1 MTVQELLTASQAK
14 LRECG
19 ISDHVRDAR
28 LLLADCLE
36 LRTQNLNLLDDS
48 CISEIKISKFW
59 RMINE
64 RCKRKPVS
72 KILGYRSFWGRD
84 FEINENVLDPRGD
97 TETLIKLILDCKFD
111 NMLDLGTG
119 SGAIAITVL
128 AERPNVTCVA
138 TDISE
143 YALKTAATNSKR
155 IGVES
160 RLKLLHSNWFDK
172 ISAKFDIIVSNP
184 PYISSEEYAQLGPE
198 VLKYDPKISL
208 TLGGDGLEAYR
219 EILSQAV
226 NKLSKNGLIFLE
238 IGYTQANAVVQ
249 LFREAGFQQI
259 RVHQDLGSRDRV
271 ISAKASCGSF

>member
-1 MTVQELLTASQAK
+1 MKVQELLIASQAK

-19 ISDHVRDAR
+19 ISDPIRDAR

-36 LRTQNLNLLDDS
+36 LRTQNLNLLNDS
-48 CISEIKISKFW
+48 YISEIKISKFW
-59 RMINE
+59 RMVKE

-97 TETLIKLILDCKFD
+97 TETLIELILDCKFE
-111 NMLDLGTG
+111 NMLELGTG

-128 AERPNVTCVA
+128 AERPEVTCVA

-143 YALKTAATNSKR
+143 YALKTASTNSKR
-155 IGVES
+155 HGVES
-160 RLKLLHSNWFDK
+160 RLKLLHSNWFEK
-172 ISAKFDIIVSNP
+172 ISGSFDVIVSNP
-184 PYISSEEYAQLGPE
+184 PYISSEEYAQLSAE

-219 EILSQAV
+219 EILSRALE
-226 NKLSKNGLIFLE
+226 KLSKNGHIFLE
-238 IGYTQANAVVQ
+238 IGYTQANAVGH

-259 RVHQDLGSRDRV
+259 KVHKDLGSRDRV
-271 ISAKASCGSF
+271 ISAKAS

>member
-1 MTVQELLTASQAK
+1 MKVQELLIASQAK

-19 ISDHVRDAR
+19 ISDPIRDAR

-36 LRTQNLNLLDDS
+36 LRTQNLNLLNDS
-48 CISEIKISKFW
+48 YISEIKISKFR
-59 RMINE
+59 RMVKE

-97 TETLIKLILDCKFD
+97 TETLIELILDCKFE
-111 NMLDLGTG
+111 NMLELGTG

-128 AERPNVTCVA
+128 AERPEVTCVA

-143 YALKTAATNSKR
+143 YAIKTASKNSKR
-155 IGVES
+155 HGVES
-160 RLKLLHSNWFDK
+160 RLKLLHSNWFEK
-172 ISAKFDIIVSNP
+172 ISGRFDVIVSNP
-184 PYISSEEYAQLGPE
+184 PYISSEEYAQLSAE
-198 VLKYDPKISL
+198 VVKYDPKISL

-219 EILSQAV
+219 EILSQALE
-226 NKLSKNGLIFLE
+226 KLSKNGHIFLE
-238 IGYTQANAVVQ
+238 IGYTQANAVGH

-259 RVHQDLGSRDRV
+259 KVHKDLGSRDRV
-271 ISAKASCGSF
+271 ISAKAS

>member
-19 ISDHVRDAR
+19 ISDPVRDAR

-36 LRTQNLNLLDDS
+36 LRSQNLNLLDNS

-97 TETLIKLILDCKFD
+97 TETLIELILDCNFE
-111 NMLDLGTG
+111 NMLELGTG
-119 SGAIAITVL
+119 SGAIAITIL
-128 AERPNVTCVA
+128 AERPEVTCVA
-138 TDISE
+138 TDISQ
-143 YALKTAATNSKR
+143 YALNTARTNSKR
-155 IGVES
+155 HGVQS
-160 RLKLLHSNWFDK
+160 RLKLLYSNWFDK
-172 ISAKFDIIVSNP
+172 ISGSFDIIVSNP
-184 PYISSEEYAQLGPE
+184 PYISSKEYAQLSAE

-219 EILSQAV
+219 EILSQALE
-226 NKLSKNGLIFLE
+226 KLSKNGHIFLE
-238 IGYTQANAVVQ
+238 IGYTQANAVGH
-249 LFREAGFQQI
+249 LFKEAGFQQI
-259 RVHQDLGSRDRV
+259 KVHKDLGSRDRV
-271 ISAKASCGSF
+271 ISAKAS

>member
-1 MTVQELLTASQAK
+1 MKVQELLIASQAK

-19 ISDHVRDAR
+19 ISDPIRDAR

-36 LRTQNLNLLDDS
+36 LRTQNLNLLNDS
-48 CISEIKISKFW
+48 YISEIKISKFW
-59 RMINE
+59 RMVKE

-97 TETLIKLILDCKFD
+97 TETLIELILDCKFE
-111 NMLDLGTG
+111 NMLELGTG

-128 AERPNVTCVA
+128 AERPEVTCVA

-143 YALKTAATNSKR
+143 YALKTASTNSKR
-155 IGVES
+155 HGVES
-160 RLKLLHSNWFDK
+160 RLKLLHSNWFEK
-172 ISAKFDIIVSNP
+172 ISGSFDVIVSNP
-184 PYISSEEYAQLGPE
+184 PYISSEEYAHLSAE
-198 VLKYDPKISL
+198 VVKYDPKISL

-219 EILSQAV
+219 EILSRALE
-226 NKLSKNGLIFLE
+226 KLSKNGHIFLE
-238 IGYTQANAVVQ
+238 IGYTQANAVKH

-259 RVHQDLGSRDRV
+259 KVHKDLGSRDRV
-271 ISAKASCGSF
+271 ISAKAS

>member
-1 MTVQELLTASQAK
+1 MKVQELLIASQAK

-19 ISDHVRDAR
+19 ISDPVRDAR

-36 LRTQNLNLLDDS
+36 LRTQNLNLLNDS
-48 CISEIKISKFW
+48 YISEIKISKFR
-59 RMINE
+59 RMVKE

-97 TETLIKLILDCKFD
+97 TETLIELILDCKFE
-111 NMLDLGTG
+111 NMLELGTG

-128 AERPNVTCVA
+128 AERPEVTCVA

-143 YALKTAATNSKR
+143 YALKTASTNSKR
-155 IGVES
+155 HGVES
-160 RLKLLHSNWFDK
+160 RLKLLHSNWFEK
-172 ISAKFDIIVSNP
+172 ISGSFDVIVSNP
-184 PYISSEEYAQLGPE
+184 PYISSEEYAQLSAE
-198 VLKYDPKISL
+198 VVKYDPKISL

-219 EILSQAV
+219 EILSQALE
-226 NKLSKNGLIFLE
+226 KLSKNGHIFLE
-238 IGYTQANAVVQ
+238 IGYTQANAVGH

-259 RVHQDLGSRDRV
+259 KVHKDLGSRDRV
-271 ISAKASCGSF
+271 ISAKAS

>member
-19 ISDHVRDAR
+19 ISDPVRDAR

-97 TETLIKLILDCKFD
+97 TETLIELILDCNFE
-111 NMLDLGTG
+111 NMLELGTG

-128 AERPNVTCVA
+128 AERPEVTCVA
-138 TDISE
+138 TDISR
-143 YALKTAATNSKR
+143 YALNTARTNSKKH
-155 IGVES
+155 GVET
-160 RLKLLHSNWFDK
+160 RLKLLYSNWFDK
-172 ISAKFDIIVSNP
+172 ISGSFDIIVSNP
-184 PYISSEEYAQLGPE
+184 PYISSKEYAQLSAE
-198 VLKYDPKISL
+198 VVKYDPKISL

-219 EILSQAV
+219 EILSQALE
-226 NKLSKNGLIFLE
+226 KLSKNGHIFLE
-238 IGYTQANAVVQ
+238 IGYTQANAVGH

-259 RVHQDLGSRDRV
+259 KVHKDLGSRDRV
-271 ISAKASCGSF
+271 ISAKAS

>member
-1 MTVQELLTASQAK
+1 MKVQELLIESQVK

-19 ISDHVRDAR
+19 ISDPIRDAR

-36 LRTQNLNLLDDS
+36 LRNQNLNLLNDS
-48 CISEIKISKFW
+48 YISEIKIFKFW

-97 TETLIKLILDCKFD
+97 TETLIELILDCKFE
-111 NMLDLGTG
+111 NMLELGTG

-128 AERPNVTCVA
+128 AERPEVTCVA

-143 YALKTAATNSKR
+143 YALKTASTNSKR
-155 IGVES
+155 HGVES
-160 RLKLLHSNWFDK
+160 RLKLLHSNWFEK
-172 ISAKFDIIVSNP
+172 ISGSFDVIVSNP
-184 PYISSEEYAQLGPE
+184 PYISSEEYAQLSAE
-198 VLKYDPKISL
+198 VVKYDPKISL

-219 EILSQAV
+219 EILSQALE
-226 NKLSKNGLIFLE
+226 KLSKNGHIFLE
-238 IGYTQANAVVQ
+238 IGYTQANAVGH

-259 RVHQDLGSRDRV
+259 KVHKDLGSRDRV
-271 ISAKASCGSF
+271 ISAKAS

>member
-19 ISDHVRDAR
+19 ISDPVRDAR

-36 LRTQNLNLLDDS
+36 LRTQNLNLLDNS

-97 TETLIKLILDCKFD
+97 TETLIELILDCKFE
-111 NMLDLGTG
+111 NMLELGTG

-128 AERPNVTCVA
+128 AERPEVTCVA
-138 TDISE
+138 TDISQ
-143 YALKTAATNSKR
+143 YALNTARTNSKR
-155 IGVES
+155 HGVES
-160 RLKLLHSNWFDK
+160 RLKLLYSNWFDK
-172 ISAKFDIIVSNP
+172 ISGSFDIIVSNP
-184 PYISSEEYAQLGPE
+184 PYISSKEYAQLSAE
-198 VLKYDPKISL
+198 VVKYDPKISL

-219 EILSQAV
+219 EILSQALE
-226 NKLSKNGLIFLE
+226 KLSKNGHIFLE
-238 IGYTQANAVVQ
+238 IGYTQANAVGH

-259 RVHQDLGSRDRV
+259 KVHKDLGSRDRV
-271 ISAKASCGSF
+271 ISAKAS

>member
-19 ISDHVRDAR
+19 ISDPVRDAR

-59 RMINE
+59 KMIEE

-97 TETLIKLILDCKFD
+97 TETLIELILDCNFE
-111 NMLDLGTG
+111 NMLELGTG

-128 AERPNVTCVA
+128 AERPEVTCVA
-138 TDISE
+138 TDISQ
-143 YALKTAATNSKR
+143 YALNTARTNSKR
-155 IGVES
+155 HGVQS
-160 RLKLLHSNWFDK
+160 RLKLLYSNWFDK
-172 ISAKFDIIVSNP
+172 ISGSFDIIVSNP
-184 PYISSEEYAQLGPE
+184 PYISSKEYAQLSAE

-219 EILSQAV
+219 EILSQALE
-226 NKLSKNGLIFLE
+226 KLSKNGHIFLE
-238 IGYTQANAVVQ
+238 IGYTQANAVGH
-249 LFREAGFQQI
+249 LFKEAGFQQI
-259 RVHQDLGSRDRV
+259 KVHKDLGSRDRV
-271 ISAKASCGSF
+271 ISAKAS

>member
-1 MTVQELLTASQAK
+1 MTVQELLTESQAK

-19 ISDHVRDAR
+19 ISDPVRDAR

-36 LRTQNLNLLDDS
+36 LRTQNLNLLDNS

-97 TETLIKLILDCKFD
+97 TETLIELILDCNFE
-111 NMLDLGTG
+111 NMLELGTG

-128 AERPNVTCVA
+128 AERPEVTCVA
-138 TDISE
+138 TDISQ
-143 YALKTAATNSKR
+143 YALNTARTNSKR
-155 IGVES
+155 HGVQS
-160 RLKLLHSNWFDK
+160 RLKLLYSNWFDK
-172 ISAKFDIIVSNP
+172 ISGSFDIIVSNP
-184 PYISSEEYAQLGPE
+184 PYISSKEYAQLSAE

-219 EILSQAV
+219 EILSQALE
-226 NKLSKNGLIFLE
+226 KLSKNGHIFLE
-238 IGYTQANAVVQ
+238 IGYTQANAVGH
-249 LFREAGFQQI
+249 LFKEAGFQQI
-259 RVHQDLGSRDRV
+259 KVHKDLGSRDRV
-271 ISAKASCGSF
+271 ISAKAS

>member
-19 ISDHVRDAR
+19 ISDPVRDAR

-36 LRTQNLNLLDDS
+36 LRTQNLNLLDNS

-97 TETLIKLILDCKFD
+97 TETLIELILDCNFE
-111 NMLDLGTG
+111 NMLELGTG
-119 SGAIAITVL
+119 SGAIAITIL
-128 AERPNVTCVA
+128 AERPEVTCVA
-138 TDISE
+138 TDISQ
-143 YALKTAATNSKR
+143 YALNTARTNSKR
-155 IGVES
+155 HGVQN
-160 RLKLLHSNWFDK
+160 RLKLLYSNWFDK
-172 ISAKFDIIVSNP
+172 ISGSFDIIVSNP
-184 PYISSEEYAQLGPE
+184 PYISSKEYTQLSAE

-219 EILSQAV
+219 EILSQAIE
-226 NKLSKNGLIFLE
+226 KLSKNGHIFLE
-238 IGYTQANAVVQ
+238 IGHTQANAVGH
-249 LFREAGFQQI
+249 LFKEAGFQQI
-259 RVHQDLGSRDRV
+259 KVHKDLGSRDRV
-271 ISAKASCGSF
+271 ISAKAS

>member
-1 MTVQELLTASQAK
+1 MKVQELLIASQAK

-19 ISDHVRDAR
+19 ISDPIRDAR

-36 LRTQNLNLLDDS
+36 LRSQNLNLLNDS
-48 CISEIKISKFW
+48 YISEIKISKFR
-59 RMINE
+59 RMVKE

-97 TETLIKLILDCKFD
+97 TETLIELILDCKFE
-111 NMLDLGTG
+111 NMLELGTG

-128 AERPNVTCVA
+128 AERPEVTCVA

-143 YALKTAATNSKR
+143 YALKTASTNSKR
-155 IGVES
+155 HGVES
-160 RLKLLHSNWFDK
+160 RLKLLHSNWFEK
-172 ISAKFDIIVSNP
+172 ISGSFDVIVSNP
-184 PYISSEEYAQLGPE
+184 PYISSEEYAQLSAE
-198 VLKYDPKISL
+198 VVKYDPKISL

-219 EILSQAV
+219 EILSQALE
-226 NKLSKNGLIFLE
+226 KLSKNGHIFLE
-238 IGYTQANAVVQ
+238 IGYTQANAVGH

-259 RVHQDLGSRDRV
+259 KIHKDLGSRDRV
-271 ISAKASCGSF
+271 ISAKAS

>member
-19 ISDHVRDAR
+19 ISDPVRDAR

-97 TETLIKLILDCKFD
+97 TETLIELILDCNFE
-111 NMLDLGTG
+111 NMLELGTG

-128 AERPNVTCVA
+128 AERPEVTCVA
-138 TDISE
+138 TDICQ
-143 YALKTAATNSKR
+143 YALDTAKTNSKR
-155 IGVES
+155 HGVES
-160 RLKLLHSNWFDK
+160 RLKLLYSNWFDK
-172 ISAKFDIIVSNP
+172 ISGSFDIIVSNP
-184 PYISSEEYAQLGPE
+184 PYISSKEYAQLSAE

-219 EILSQAV
+219 EILSQALE
-226 NKLSKNGLIFLE
+226 KLSKNGHIFLE
-238 IGYTQANAVVQ
+238 IGYTQANAVGH
-249 LFREAGFQQI
+249 LFKEAGFQQI
-259 RVHQDLGSRDRV
+259 KVHKDLGSRDRV
-271 ISAKASCGSF
+271 ISAKAS

>member
-19 ISDHVRDAR
+19 ISDPVRDAR

-36 LRTQNLNLLDDS
+36 LRTQNLNLLDNS

-97 TETLIKLILDCKFD
+97 TETLIELILDCNFE
-111 NMLDLGTG
+111 NMLELGTG

-128 AERPNVTCVA
+128 AERPEVTCVA
-138 TDISE
+138 TDISQ
-143 YALKTAATNSKR
+143 YALNTARTNSKR
-155 IGVES
+155 HGVQN
-160 RLKLLHSNWFDK
+160 RLKLLYSNWFDK
-172 ISAKFDIIVSNP
+172 ISGSFDMIVSNP
-184 PYISSEEYAQLGPE
+184 PYISSKEYAQLSAE
-198 VLKYDPKISL
+198 VVKYDPKISL

-219 EILSQAV
+219 EILSQALE
-226 NKLSKNGLIFLE
+226 KLSKNGHIFLE
-238 IGYTQANAVVQ
+238 IGYTQANAVGH

-259 RVHQDLGSRDRV
+259 KVHKDLGSRDRV
-271 ISAKASCGSF
+271 ISAKAS

>member
-1 MTVQELLTASQAK
+1 MKVQELLIASQAK

-19 ISDHVRDAR
+19 ISDPIRDAR

-36 LRTQNLNLLDDS
+36 LRTQNLNLLNDS
-48 CISEIKISKFW
+48 YISEIKISKFW
-59 RMINE
+59 RMVKE

-97 TETLIKLILDCKFD
+97 TETLIELILDCKFE
-111 NMLDLGTG
+111 NMLELGTG

-128 AERPNVTCVA
+128 AERPEVTCVA

-143 YALKTAATNSKR
+143 YALKTASTNSKR
-155 IGVES
+155 HGVES
-160 RLKLLHSNWFDK
+160 RLKLLHSNWFEK
-172 ISAKFDIIVSNP
+172 ISGSFDVIVSNP
-184 PYISSEEYAQLGPE
+184 PYISSEEYAQLSAE
-198 VLKYDPKISL
+198 VVKYDPKISL

-219 EILSQAV
+219 EILSRALE
-226 NKLSKNGLIFLE
+226 KLSKNGHIFLE
-238 IGYTQANAVVQ
+238 IGYTQANAVEH

-259 RVHQDLGSRDRV
+259 KVHKDLGSRDRV
-271 ISAKASCGSF
+271 ISAKAS

>member
-97 TETLIKLILDCKFD
+97 TETLIELILDCNFE
-111 NMLDLGTG
+111 NMLELGTG

-128 AERPNVTCVA
+128 AERPEVTCVA
-138 TDISE
+138 TDISR
-143 YALKTAATNSKR
+143 YALKTARTNSKR
-155 IGVES
+155 HGVES
-160 RLKLLHSNWFDK
+160 RLKLLYSNWFDK
-172 ISAKFDIIVSNP
+172 ISGSFDMIVSNP
-184 PYISSEEYAQLGPE
+184 PYISSKEYAQLSAE
-198 VLKYDPKISL
+198 VVKYDPKISL

-219 EILSQAV
+219 EILSQALE
-226 NKLSKNGLIFLE
+226 KLSKNGHIFLE
-238 IGYTQANAVVQ
+238 IGYTQANAVGH
-249 LFREAGFQQI
+249 LFKEAGFQQI
-259 RVHQDLGSRDRV
+259 KVHKDLGSRDRV
-271 ISAKASCGSF
+271 ISAKAS

>member
-19 ISDHVRDAR
+19 ISDPVRDAR

-36 LRTQNLNLLDDS
+36 LRTQNLNLLDNS

-97 TETLIKLILDCKFD
+97 TETLIELILDCNFE
-111 NMLDLGTG
+111 NMLELGTG

-128 AERPNVTCVA
+128 AERPEVTCVA
-138 TDISE
+138 TDISQ
-143 YALKTAATNSKR
+143 YALNTARTNSKR
-155 IGVES
+155 HGVQN
-160 RLKLLHSNWFDK
+160 RLKLLYSNWFDK
-172 ISAKFDIIVSNP
+172 ISGSFDIIVSNP
-184 PYISSEEYAQLGPE
+184 PYISSKEYAQLSAE
-198 VLKYDPKISL
+198 VVKYDPKISL

-219 EILSQAV
+219 EILSQAIE
-226 NKLSKNGLIFLE
+226 KLSKNGHIFLE
-238 IGYTQANAVVQ
+238 IGYTQANAVGH

-259 RVHQDLGSRDRV
+259 KVHKDLGSRDRV
-271 ISAKASCGSF
+271 ISAKAS

>member
-1 MTVQELLTASQAK
+1 MKVQELLIASQAK

-19 ISDHVRDAR
+19 INDPIRDAR

-36 LRTQNLNLLDDS
+36 LRTQNLNLLNDS
-48 CISEIKISKFW
+48 HISEIKISKFR
-59 RMINE
+59 RMVKE

-97 TETLIKLILDCKFD
+97 TETLIELILDCKFE
-111 NMLDLGTG
+111 NMLELGTG

-128 AERPNVTCVA
+128 AERPEVTCVA

-143 YALKTAATNSKR
+143 YALKTASTNSKR
-155 IGVES
+155 HGVES
-160 RLKLLHSNWFDK
+160 RLKLLHSNWFEK
-172 ISAKFDIIVSNP
+172 ISGSFDVIVSNP
-184 PYISSEEYAQLGPE
+184 PYISSEEYAQLSAE
-198 VLKYDPKISL
+198 VVKYDPKISL

-219 EILSQAV
+219 EILSQALE
-226 NKLSKNGLIFLE
+226 KLSKNGHIFLE
-238 IGYTQANAVVQ
+238 IGYTQANAVGH

-259 RVHQDLGSRDRV
+259 KVHKDLGSRDRV
-271 ISAKASCGSF
+271 ISAKAS

>member
-1 MTVQELLTASQAK
+1 MKVQELLIASQAK

-19 ISDHVRDAR
+19 INDPIRDAR

-36 LRTQNLNLLDDS
+36 LRTQNLNLLNDS
-48 CISEIKISKFW
+48 YISEIKISKFR
-59 RMINE
+59 RMVKE

-97 TETLIKLILDCKFD
+97 TETLIELILDCKFE
-111 NMLDLGTG
+111 NMLELGTG

-128 AERPNVTCVA
+128 AERPEVTCVA

-143 YALKTAATNSKR
+143 YALKTASTNSKR
-155 IGVES
+155 HGVES
-160 RLKLLHSNWFDK
+160 RLKLLHSNWFEK
-172 ISAKFDIIVSNP
+172 ISGSFDVIVSNP
-184 PYISSEEYAQLGPE
+184 PYISSEEYAQLSAE
-198 VLKYDPKISL
+198 VVKYDPKISL

-219 EILSQAV
+219 EILSRALE
-226 NKLSKNGLIFLE
+226 KLSKNGHIFLE
-238 IGYTQANAVVQ
+238 IGYTQANAVGH

-259 RVHQDLGSRDRV
+259 KVHKDLGSRDRV
-271 ISAKASCGSF
+271 ISAKAS

>member
-1 MTVQELLTASQAK
+1 MKVQELLIASQAK

-19 ISDHVRDAR
+19 ISDPIRDAR

-36 LRTQNLNLLDDS
+36 LRTQNLNLLNDS
-48 CISEIKISKFW
+48 YISEIKISKFW
-59 RMINE
+59 RMVKE

-97 TETLIKLILDCKFD
+97 TETLIELILACKFK
-111 NMLDLGTG
+111 NMLELGTG

-128 AERPNVTCVA
+128 AERPDVTCVA

-143 YALKTAATNSKR
+143 YALNTASTNSKR
-155 IGVES
+155 HGVES
-160 RLKLLHSNWFDK
+160 RLKLLHSNWFEK
-172 ISAKFDIIVSNP
+172 ISGSFDVIVSNP
-184 PYISSEEYAQLGPE
+184 PYISSEEYAQLSAE
-198 VLKYDPKISL
+198 VVKYDPKISL

-219 EILSQAV
+219 EILSQALE
-226 NKLSKNGLIFLE
+226 KLSKNGHIFLE
-238 IGYTQANAVVQ
+238 IGYTQANAVGH

-259 RVHQDLGSRDRV
+259 KVHKDLGSRDRV
-271 ISAKASCGSF
+271 ISAKAS

>member
-1 MTVQELLTASQAK
+1 MKLQELLIASQAK

-19 ISDHVRDAR
+19 ISDPIRDAR

-36 LRTQNLNLLDDS
+36 LRTQNLNLLNDS
-48 CISEIKISKFW
+48 YISEIKISKFR
-59 RMINE
+59 RMVKE

-97 TETLIKLILDCKFD
+97 TETLIELILDCKFE
-111 NMLDLGTG
+111 NMLELGTG

-128 AERPNVTCVA
+128 AERPEVTCVA

-143 YALKTAATNSKR
+143 YALKTASTNSKR
-155 IGVES
+155 HGVES
-160 RLKLLHSNWFDK
+160 RLKLLHSNWFEK
-172 ISAKFDIIVSNP
+172 ILGSFDVIVSNP
-184 PYISSEEYAQLGPE
+184 PYISSEEYAQLSAE
-198 VLKYDPKISL
+198 VVKYDPKISL

-219 EILSQAV
+219 EILSQALE
-226 NKLSKNGLIFLE
+226 KLSKNGHIFLE
-238 IGYTQANAVVQ
+238 IGYTQANAVGH

-259 RVHQDLGSRDRV
+259 KVHKDLGSRDRV
-271 ISAKASCGSF
+271 ISAKAS

>member
-19 ISDHVRDAR
+19 ISDPVRDAR

-36 LRTQNLNLLDDS
+36 LRSQNLNLLDNS

-97 TETLIKLILDCKFD
+97 TETLIELILDCNFE
-111 NMLDLGTG
+111 NMLELGTG

-128 AERPNVTCVA
+128 AERPEVTCVA
-138 TDISE
+138 TDISQ
-143 YALKTAATNSKR
+143 YALNTARTNSKR
-155 IGVES
+155 HGVQS
-160 RLKLLHSNWFDK
+160 RLKLLYSNWFDK
-172 ISAKFDIIVSNP
+172 ISGSFDIIVSNP
-184 PYISSEEYAQLGPE
+184 PYISSKEYAQLSAE

-219 EILSQAV
+219 EILSQALE
-226 NKLSKNGLIFLE
+226 KLSKNGHIFLE
-238 IGYTQANAVVQ
+238 IGYTQANAVGH
-249 LFREAGFQQI
+249 LFKEAGFQQI
-259 RVHQDLGSRDRV
+259 KVHKDLGSRDRV
-271 ISAKASCGSF
+271 ISAKAS

>member
-19 ISDHVRDAR
+19 ISDPVRDAR

-36 LRTQNLNLLDDS
+36 LRTQNLNLLDNS

-97 TETLIKLILDCKFD
+97 TETLIELILDCNFE
-111 NMLDLGTG
+111 NMLELGTG

-128 AERPNVTCVA
+128 AERPEVTCVA
-138 TDISE
+138 TDISQ
-143 YALKTAATNSKR
+143 YALNTARTNSKR
-155 IGVES
+155 HGVQN
-160 RLKLLHSNWFDK
+160 RLKLLYSNWFDK
-172 ISAKFDIIVSNP
+172 ISGSFDIIVSNP
-184 PYISSEEYAQLGPE
+184 PYISSKEYAQLSAE

-219 EILSQAV
+219 EILSQALE
-226 NKLSKNGLIFLE
+226 KLSKNGHIFLE
-238 IGYTQANAVVQ
+238 IGYTQANAVGH
-249 LFREAGFQQI
+249 LIKEAGFQQI
-259 RVHQDLGSRDRV
+259 KVHKDLGSRDRV
-271 ISAKASCGSF
+271 ISAKAS

>member
-1 MTVQELLTASQAK
+1 MKVQELLIASQAK

-19 ISDHVRDAR
+19 ISDPIRDAR

-36 LRTQNLNLLDDS
+36 LRTQNLNLLNDS
-48 CISEIKISKFW
+48 YISEIKISKFW
-59 RMINE
+59 RMVKE

-97 TETLIKLILDCKFD
+97 TETLIELILDCKFD
-111 NMLDLGTG
+111 NMLELGTG

-128 AERPNVTCVA
+128 AERPEVTCVA

-143 YALKTAATNSKR
+143 YALKTASTNSKR
-155 IGVES
+155 HGVER
-160 RLKLLHSNWFDK
+160 RLKLLHSNWFEK
-172 ISAKFDIIVSNP
+172 ISGSFDVIVSNP
-184 PYISSEEYAQLGPE
+184 PYISSEEYAQLSAE
-198 VLKYDPKISL
+198 VVKYDPKISL

-219 EILSQAV
+219 EILSRALE
-226 NKLSKNGLIFLE
+226 KLSKNGHIFLE
-238 IGYTQANAVVQ
+238 IGYTQANAVGH

-259 RVHQDLGSRDRV
+259 KVHKDLG
-271 ISAKASCGSF
+271 

>member
-1 MTVQELLTASQAK
+1 MKVQELLIASQAK

-19 ISDHVRDAR
+19 ISDPIRDAR

-36 LRTQNLNLLDDS
+36 LRTQNLNLLNDS
-48 CISEIKISKFW
+48 HISDIKISIFW
-59 RMINE
+59 RMVKE

-72 KILGYRSFWGRD
+72 KILGYRSFWGRE

-97 TETLIKLILDCKFD
+97 TETLIELILDCKFE
-111 NMLDLGTG
+111 NMLELGTG

-128 AERPNVTCVA
+128 AERPKVTCVA

-143 YALKTAATNSKR
+143 YALKTASTNSKR
-155 IGVES
+155 HGVES
-160 RLKLLHSNWFDK
+160 RLKLLHSNWFEK
-172 ISAKFDIIVSNP
+172 ISGSFDVIVSNP
-184 PYISSEEYAQLGPE
+184 PYISSEEYAQLSAE

-219 EILSQAV
+219 EILSRALE
-226 NKLSKNGLIFLE
+226 KLSKNGHIFLE
-238 IGYTQANAVVQ
+238 IGYNQANAVKH

-259 RVHQDLGSRDRV
+259 KVHKDLGSRDRV
-271 ISAKASCGSF
+271 ISAKAS

>member
-1 MTVQELLTASQAK
+1 MTVQELLTAGQAK

-19 ISDHVRDAR
+19 ISDPVRDAR

-36 LRTQNLNLLDDS
+36 LRTQNLNLLDNS

-97 TETLIKLILDCKFD
+97 TETLIELILDCNFE
-111 NMLDLGTG
+111 NMLELGTG

-128 AERPNVTCVA
+128 AERPEVTCVA
-138 TDISE
+138 TDISQ
-143 YALKTAATNSKR
+143 YALNTARTNSKR
-155 IGVES
+155 HGVQN
-160 RLKLLHSNWFDK
+160 RLKLLYSNWFDK
-172 ISAKFDIIVSNP
+172 ISGSFDIIVSNP
-184 PYISSEEYAQLGPE
+184 PYISSKEYAQLSAE

-219 EILSQAV
+219 EILSQALE
-226 NKLSKNGLIFLE
+226 KLSKNGHIFLE
-238 IGYTQANAVVQ
+238 IGYTQANAVGH
-249 LFREAGFQQI
+249 LFKEAGFQQI
-259 RVHQDLGSRDRV
+259 KVHKDLGSRDRV
-271 ISAKASCGSF
+271 ISAKAS

>member
-19 ISDHVRDAR
+19 ISDPVRDAR

-48 CISEIKISKFW
+48 CISEIKLSKFW

-97 TETLIKLILDCKFD
+97 TETLIELILDCNFE
-111 NMLDLGTG
+111 NMLELGTG

-128 AERPNVTCVA
+128 AERPEVTCVA
-138 TDISE
+138 TDISQ
-143 YALKTAATNSKR
+143 YALNTARTNSKR
-155 IGVES
+155 HGVQN
-160 RLKLLHSNWFDK
+160 RLKLLYSNWFDK
-172 ISAKFDIIVSNP
+172 ISGSFDIIVSNP
-184 PYISSEEYAQLGPE
+184 PYISSKEYAQLSAE

-219 EILSQAV
+219 EILSQALE
-226 NKLSKNGLIFLE
+226 KLSKNGHIFLE
-238 IGYTQANAVVQ
+238 IGYTQANAVGH
-249 LFREAGFQQI
+249 LFKEAGFQQI
-259 RVHQDLGSRDRV
+259 KVHKDLGSRDRV
-271 ISAKASCGSF
+271 ISAKAS